1 MMTRLLITRILC
13 ILFLFAI
20 PTLPAQAAV
29 FVDADFESCASG
41 SGNDF
46 PCQGWN
52 DFGLEFINAPG
63 HHKTT

>member
-29 FVDADFESCASG
+29 FVDTDFESCASG

-46 PCQGWN
+46 PCHG
-52 DFGLEFINAPG
+52 
-63 HHKTT
+63 